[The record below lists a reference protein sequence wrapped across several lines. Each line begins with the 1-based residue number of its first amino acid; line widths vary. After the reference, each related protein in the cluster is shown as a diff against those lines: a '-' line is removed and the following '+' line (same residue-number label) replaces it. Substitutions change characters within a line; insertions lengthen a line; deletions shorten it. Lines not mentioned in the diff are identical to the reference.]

1 MEFIYY
7 NIFIIINFIFWSV
20 FLTNNTYIHDI
31 LIDYDIKKIFILM
44 IKFILLKILK

>member
-1 MEFIYY
+1 MESIYY

-31 LIDYDIKKIFILM
+31 LIDYDIEILY
-44 IKFILLKILK
+44 